1 MEVRY
6 QLRYS
11 PARPL
16 IQMSLTPR
24 GQTLEDRT
32 TNVKRSYP
40 ATAATLTIPPSTSSF
55 AQRMPLSQR
64 QSARPPQDNRD
75 DATSWR
81 LRRMASG
88 DW

>member
-16 IQMSLTPR
+16 MQMSLTPR

-40 ATAATLTIPPSTSSF
+40 AAAATLTIPPHVVF
-55 AQRMPLSQR
+55 RPAHALCARLS
-64 QSARPPQDNRD
+64 
-75 DATSWR
+75 
-81 LRRMASG
+81 
-88 DW
+88 